1 MGTLLSAA
9 KHHGEAGDPTL
20 FEWIKRRLDDL
31 VALEPITFV
40 ALLGLVVIAI
50 PAAILLVYAYQRRKV
65 TQK

>member
-1 MGTLLSAA
+1 MGTLLSVA

-20 FEWIKRRLDDL
+20 FEWIKHRLDEL

-40 ALLGLVVIAI
+40 AILGLVVVAI
-50 PAAILLVYAYQRRKV
+50 PVSILLFYAYQRRKA